1 MLLASIGIYGV
12 VAYSVTQR
20 THEIGIRMALG
31 AQRRDVLTLI
41 VRQGLLLALIGIG
54 LGLLGA
60 FGLTRVMSNLLFSV
74 APTDPVTFIG
84 ISLLLLFVALFATY
98 LPARRAAKLNPLTAL
113 GRT

>member
-1 MLLASIGIYGV
+1 
-12 VAYSVTQR
+12 
-20 THEIGIRMALG
+20 
-31 AQRRDVLTLI
+31 
-41 VRQGLLLALIGIG
+41 
-54 LGLLGA
+54 
-60 FGLTRVMSNLLFSV
+60 MSNLLFSV